1 MGKKKPL
8 IRRTYLPEVSIGIL
22 LLMFV
27 IAFFLSHQIFE
38 VRLHD
43 LDEDNGVYFGM
54 FLVTVALLNM
64 VMIMW
69 EDLLF
74 PVRTKELE
82 GGGATFRN
90 HRTKLKVQILIYLT
104 IPVIFTF
111 IYFEYEVNHVRFFI
125 WASICMLP
133 PIVDKLISGINNY
146 NDYLTLTEK
155 IIEYKNNAK
164 EGHFI
169 VQDIQHM
176 AIIKDER
183 KVIQKIRLDFKDASS
198 VTIDL
203 DEMELDAFYH
213 AIFKYILSHYE
224 HLLK

>member
-1 MGKKKPL
+1 MGKKKTL

-27 IAFFLSHQIFE
+27 IAYFLSHQIFE

-74 PVRTKELE
+74 PIRIKEIE
-82 GGGATFRN
+82 GGAIFRN
-90 HRTKLKVQILIYLT
+90 HRTKLKVQALIYCT
-104 IPVIFTF
+104 IPAIFTF
-111 IYFEYEVNHVRFFI
+111 IYFEYEVNHIRFFI
-125 WASICMLP
+125 WVIVCMLP

-146 NDYLTLTEK
+146 NDFLTLTDK
-155 IIEYKNNAK
+155 TIEYRNNNK
-164 EGHFI
+164 EGHFM
-169 VQDIQHM
+169 VEDIQHM
-176 AIIKDER
+176 TIIKDER
-183 KVIQKIRLDFKDASS
+183 KVIEKIQLLFKGNHT

-213 AIFKYILSHYE
+213 AIFKYIISHYE